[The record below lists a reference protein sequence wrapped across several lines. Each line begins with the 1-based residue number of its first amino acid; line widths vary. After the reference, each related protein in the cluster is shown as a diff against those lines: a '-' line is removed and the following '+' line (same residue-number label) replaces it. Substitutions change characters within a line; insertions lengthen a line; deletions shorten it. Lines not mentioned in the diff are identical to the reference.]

1 MSKSTTLRHLEM
13 LRKIPLSP
21 GKPITTIALHQHLTD
36 EGFNVSKRTVERDL
50 VKLTDIGGLYSED
63 TAEGCGWGCIQN
75 NASKFKGIQPTEAL
89 MLILSEKLLSK
100 AMPSGY
106 TLRAEARIADAK
118 CTLNSDNAFSKWQEK
133 LQVISEGYPLINKS
147 IFISE
152 SDREI
157 IYECVLN
164 ENQIKITYQAK
175 DKNAAVNYC
184 LNPLGIIIRGQ
195 SHYLVATKKDSPE
208 KPMLFLFHRI
218 KAAEKNHTKMDAPL
232 SFTLQEYFAK
242 NPSGWLLKAGNKI
255 EIVELKVKGFAL
267 DTLTNNQ
274 LADDQ
279 QLLQTSTQWTHVQ
292 FSCIPSYDL
301 VAWILRYGADVICLE
316 PETLKNKV
324 IKVLQQ
330 SLEQYQYIK

>member
-21 GKPITTIALHQHLTD
+21 GKPITTTALHQHLNV
-36 EGFNVSKRTVERDL
+36 EGFDVSKRTVERDL
-50 VKLTDIGGLYSED
+50 VKLTDIGGLYSEN
-63 TAEGCGWGCIQN
+63 TAEGYGWGCIQN
-75 NASKFKGIQPTEAL
+75 NASKFRGIQPTEAL
-89 MLILSEKLLSK
+89 MLILSEKLLLK
-100 AMPSGY
+100 TMPIEY

-118 CTLNSDNAFSKWQEK
+118 CTLNSDNVFSKWQEK
-133 LQVISEGYPLINKS
+133 LQVISEGYPLINNNS
-147 IFISE
+147 LISE
-152 SDREI
+152 DARKI
-157 IYECVLN
+157 IYDCVLKA
-164 ENQIKITYQAK
+164 NQINITYQAK
-175 DKNAAVNYC
+175 DKNASINYC

-208 KPMLFLFHRI
+208 IPKLFLFHRI
-218 KAAEKNHTKMDAPL
+218 KTAEKNYTKMDVPL

-292 FSCIPSYDL
+292 FSCIPTYDL
-301 VAWILRYGADVICLE
+301 VAWILKYGADVVCESPTYLKVE
-316 PETLKNKV
+316 VVKALKSSLKNY
-324 IKVLQQ
+324 
-330 SLEQYQYIK
+330 EY

>member
-1 MSKSTTLRHLEM
+1 MSNSTTLRHLEM
-13 LRKIPLSP
+13 LRKIPLAP

-36 EGFNVSKRTVERDL
+36 EGFDVSKRTVERDL
-50 VKLTDIGGLYSED
+50 VKLTNIGGLYSEN
-63 TAEGCGWGCIQN
+63 TAEGYGWGCIQN

-89 MLILSEKLLSK
+89 MLILSEKLLLK
-100 AMPSGY
+100 VMPIEY

-133 LQVISEGYPLINKS
+133 LQVISEGYPLINNNS
-147 IFISE
+147 LISE
-152 SDREI
+152 DARKI
-157 IYECVLN
+157 IYDCVLKA
-164 ENQIKITYQAK
+164 NQINITYQAK
-175 DKNAAVNYC
+175 DKNASINYC

-208 KPMLFLFHRI
+208 KPKLFLFHRI
-218 KAAEKNHTKMDAPL
+218 KIAEKNHTKMDAPR
-232 SFTLQEYFAK
+232 SFTVQEYFAK

-292 FSCIPSYDL
+292 FSCIPTYDL
-301 VAWILRYGADVICLE
+301 VAWILKYGADVTCESPTYLKVE
-316 PETLKNKV
+316 VVRALKN
-324 IKVLQQ
+324 
-330 SLEQYQYIK
+330 SLNNYEY